1 MYINLTVLSK
11 ANILFEDIVLLCAIS
26 QKESEFL
33 INHLTD
39 TNFKRFEALSLLTNV
54 KSKKKDE
61 HPYISLRL
69 SETGKQ
75 LLSDL
80 EEVEILEE
88 DKKIA
93 EWLISHYKKIG
104 KQVGNSKRLLRHIR
118 DFRIKSGIEK
128 NNLIKVC
135 LDFISDDDN
144 MEYNN
149 VLEFAFYKPMTAF
162 QTRFQLED
170 SRLFKHYLK
179 KENYFKSIFEE
190 Y

>member
-1 MYINLTVLSK
+1 MYINLSVLGK
-11 ANILFEDIVLLCAIS
+11 ANILFEDVVFLAAIS

-33 INHLTD
+33 INNLTD
-39 TNFKRFEALSLLTNV
+39 TTFKRFETLSLLTNV

-61 HPYISLRL
+61 HPYVSLRL
-69 SETGKQ
+69 NEAGKQ

-80 EEVEILEE
+80 EEAEIEE
-88 DKKIA
+88 QDEKVLN
-93 EWLISHYKKIG
+93 WLCEQYLKLG
-104 KQVGNSKRLLRHIR
+104 KTVGNKKRTARHIR

-128 NNLIKVC
+128 NNLIKIC

-149 VLEFAFYKPMTAF
+149 ILEFAFYKPMTAF

-170 SRLFKHYLK
+170 SRLFKHFIKHRERLEK
-179 KENYFKSIFEE
+179 TFETD
-190 Y
+190 